1 MSSKIKYYIYL
12 SFGSLSLSLSIMGL
26 FLPVL
31 PTTPFLLLSSYCFI
45 RSSKKMNFWLTN
57 HKIFGTYIRNY
68 IEYKAIKKSDRIK
81 ALAFLWITLIITMNV
96 SSHLNLTYFLI
107 VIGIAVSIHLFKLNT
122 LD

>member
-12 SFGSLSLSLSIMGL
+12 SFGSLSLSLGIMGL

-45 RSSKKMNFWLTN
+45 RSSKKMHFWLTN

-68 IEYKAIKKSDRIK
+68 IEHKAIKKSDRIK
-81 ALAFLWITLIITMNV
+81 ALAFLWTTLIITMNV
-96 SSHLNLTYFLI
+96 SSHLHLTYFLI